1 MKLQDA
7 KREAVLRQWQEMVHD
22 CRNSGQTVA
31 AWCREHSMPVATYY
45 RRQKLVWEQESK
57 KLPEKSIG
65 PQMIKAE
72 ERQLVPVRF
81 EPVPYYEAQQA
92 DAAEAAQII
101 LRKGEWIMEIR
112 NGADVALFRQVL
124 ELLR

>member
-7 KREAVLRQWQEMVHD
+7 KREAVLQQWREMVHD
-22 CRNSGQTVA
+22 CRSSGQTVA

-45 RRQKLVWEQESK
+45 RRQKLVWEQESR

-65 PQMIKAE
+65 SHMIQAE
-72 ERQLVPVRF
+72 ERQLVPVSF
-81 EPVPYYEAQQA
+81 EPVPCREAQPA
-92 DAAEAAQII
+92 DAAETAQII
-101 LRKGEWIMEIR
+101 LRKGEWSIEIR
-112 NGADVALFRQVL
+112 NGADVTLLRQVL

>member
-7 KREAVLRQWQEMVHD
+7 KRKAKQQEWRKMVHD

-45 RRQKLVWEQESK
+45 RRQKLVWEQESR
-57 KLPEKSIG
+57 KLPEKVTG
-65 PQMIKAE
+65 AQMIRAE
-72 ERQLVPVRF
+72 ERQLVPVNF
-81 EPVPYYEAQQA
+81 EPVPYYGAPRA
-92 DAAEAAQII
+92 DAVEAAQII
-101 LRKGEWIMEIR
+101 LRKGEWSVEIR
-112 NGADVALFRQVL
+112 NGADVMLLRHVL

>member
-7 KREAVLRQWQEMVHD
+7 KREAILKQWREMVHD

-45 RRQKLVWEQESK
+45 RRQRLVWEQESR
-57 KLPEKSIG
+57 KLPVKSIG
-65 PQMIKAE
+65 SQMIQAE
-72 ERQLVPVRF
+72 ERQLVPVNF
-81 EPVPYYEAQQA
+81 EPVPYREAQQA
-92 DAAEAAQII
+92 DAVEAAQII
-101 LRKGEWIMEIR
+101 LRKGEWSIEIR
-112 NGADVALFRQVL
+112 NGADVMLLRHVL

>member
-7 KREAVLRQWQEMVHD
+7 KREAKLQEWREMVYN

-45 RRQKLVWEQESK
+45 RRQKLVWEQESR

-65 PQMIKAE
+65 SQMIKAE
-72 ERQLVPVRF
+72 ERQLVPVNF
-81 EPVPYYEAQQA
+81 EPVPYHEAQQT
-92 DAAEAAQII
+92 DNDEAAQII
-101 LRKGEWIMEIR
+101 LRKGEWSIEIR
-112 NGADVALFRQVL
+112 NGADAALLRQVL